1 MPLASTL
8 ASHRDRSPAGPRI
21 FLALLAYTSLLY
33 YGSLYPFSGW
43 HSPDTPLMRFLP
55 YWPDHLDKGDV
66 LQNLLVYA
74 PFGLLCTL
82 WLVRSMPVAAAAFM
96 AIVLGSLVSFS
107 VECLQQFNPTR
118 VASTVDI
125 VMNGLGTAGG
135 ALLSTTIV
143 RHTFSG
149 ALILAWR
156 DRWFRHGALTN
167 VGLVVFGFWILSQTS
182 PLVPTLDIGHLRHAL
197 GGLWRAL
204 HAPDAIDMARL
215 GRYACLTTGLG
226 IMVILMGQPAKP
238 VITLFA
244 VALCAV
250 LFAKLI
256 VINRVLSLEAIYGSA
271 LALAA
276 CLVLRQ
282 LPARLLPLLGVVM
295 VVAGFTISEQ
305 MPGEGGGIGLPF
317 NWIPFAGHMRTLTAL
332 EDILEFLWPFM
343 TIGWLVRSAAPAK
356 ATRLR
361 IVAGALLV
369 GGGAFW
375 LEWHQQWTPG
385 RYGDMTQ
392 VVLCVVG
399 WIIPWCAREAA
410 EDGRRL

>member
-1 MPLASTL
+1 MQQASTL
-8 ASHRDRSPAGPRI
+8 ASHLDRSPAGPRI

-43 HSPDTPLMRFLP
+43 HRPAAPLMHFLP

-66 LQNLLVYA
+66 LQNLLVYG

-82 WLVRSMPVAAAAFM
+82 WLVRSMPVVAAAFT
-96 AIVLGSLVSFS
+96 AVVLGTVVSFS

-125 VMNGLGTAGG
+125 VMNGLGTASG

-156 DRWFRHGALTN
+156 DRWFRQGALTN

-215 GRYACLTTGLG
+215 ARYACLTSGLG
-226 IMVILMGQPAKP
+226 VMVILMGNPGKP
-238 VITLFA
+238 VLSLFA
-244 VALCAV
+244 VALGAV
-250 LFAKLI
+250 LFAKVI

-276 CLVLRQ
+276 CLVLKH
-282 LPARLLPLLGVVM
+282 LPARRLALLGMVLVVT
-295 VVAGFTISEQ
+295 GFTISEQ

-317 NWIPFAGHMRTLTAL
+317 NWVPFAGHMRTLTAL

-343 TIGWLVRSAAPAK
+343 AIGWLVRSAAQGK
-356 ATRLR
+356 ASRVHIL
-361 IVAGALLV
+361 AGAVLV

-392 VVLCVVG
+392 VMLCVVG
-399 WIIPWCAREAA
+399 WIIPWCSRETA